1 MIVLNISW
9 GVAWGASLVRTWRT
23 ILSWFLK
30 KIISP
35 MVAPGMSEFLWNF
48 TWPFCTFWDLTEMNP
63 RHLGL
68 FILSKS
74 GSDCCLDFLNSFSF
88 QYPSWNK
95 LVQGSMLHL
104 RHSENYVGALSLIY
118 EIFQWNNTVVYIV
131 DFSIKV
137 CVVIFWSIGVAS
149 IVSVSVILIG
159 LKQFGKVIF
168 SLLSPESL
176 LHS

>member
-1 MIVLNISW
+1 
-9 GVAWGASLVRTWRT
+9 
-23 ILSWFLK
+23 
-30 KIISP
+30 

-74 GSDCCLDFLNSFSF
+74 GFDCCLDFLNSFSF